1 MSSNDMNSKDFL
13 LGVVVGGI
21 IGAATA
27 LLLAPKPGSELRGE
41 IKETWHTVSN
51 KTQEL
56 AHQVGERGQ
65 EIAKSVG
72 AQTSEIIGK
81 AKEVASTVADEV
93 KSLRGART
101 ELADA
106 SEVGADGEEAK

>member
-1 MSSNDMNSKDFL
+1 MNSKDFL

-27 LLLAPKPGSELRGE
+27 LLLAPKPGSELRGD
-41 IKETWHTVSN
+41 IKETWHTVSS

-56 AHQVGERGQ
+56 AHQVGERSQ
-65 EIAKSVG
+65 ELARNVS
-72 AQTSEIIGK
+72 AQTSELISK

-93 KSLRGART
+93 KNLRGSQNVV
-101 ELADA
+101 LDA
-106 SEVGADGEEAK
+106 TEVGTDGEEVK